1 MLTNTQV
8 WWHLSRASGIVSW
21 VLLTLTVVWGLLLTT
36 RLLREVDRPAWL
48 LDLHRWLGTLTWV
61 TTGVHLATLFA
72 DSYVEFSIADL
83 LVPFSASWKTG
94 PVAWGIVGLYLIVL
108 VQATSRWMKQMP
120 RRVWR
125 AMHFASYPAFAF
137 VTLHAFLAGTDA
149 SVFMFQILGIVLITS
164 VTIFTLMRV
173 QLAMRAGTT
182 RRTSAGGP
190 TPLR

>member
-1 MLTNTQV
+1 MLTNTQL

-61 TTGVHLATLFA
+61 TTGVHLAALFA
-72 DSYVEFSIADL
+72 DSYVEFSVVDL

-94 PVAWGIVGLYLIVL
+94 PVAWGIVGFYLVVL
-108 VQATSRWMKQMP
+108 VQVTSRWMKRMS

-125 AMHFASYPAFAF
+125 AMHFASYPAF
-137 VTLHAFLAGTDA
+137 VSISLHAFLAGTDA
-149 SVFMFQILGIVLITS
+149 GVFMFQILGVVLITS
-164 VTIFTLMRV
+164 VAIFTLMRV
-173 QLAMRAGTT
+173 QLAMKAT
-182 RRTSAGGP
+182 A
-190 TPLR
+190 